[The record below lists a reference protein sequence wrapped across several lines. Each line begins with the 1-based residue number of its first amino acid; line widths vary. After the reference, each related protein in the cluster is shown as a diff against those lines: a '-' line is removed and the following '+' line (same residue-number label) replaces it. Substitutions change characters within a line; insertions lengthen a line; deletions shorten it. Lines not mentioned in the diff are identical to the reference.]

1 MMNGV
6 IIAGGGPA
14 GSATALTL
22 ARAGIDVTIVER
34 AVFPRRK
41 VCGEYLNSGAV
52 AALDALGLGE
62 DVRRL
67 AQPLRGIRLVPPQ
80 APALELPFPRAALA
94 LARADLDALLLDA
107 ARAAG
112 AAVVHGRVEDLTFER
127 GRASGVVIRNEAGE
141 RQTLPARIIVGAD
154 GSGSLVAKKLGL
166 TRPTRGVRRFA
177 VGGHYSGFGDL
188 GGYVEMYVGAG
199 AYFAINP
206 LDAGRANV
214 MVVVPDRA
222 LAQWSSDV
230 DEGLRGKAADLGRG
244 HRSFAE
250 TARIG
255 PRVSVG
261 PLAHR
266 VRAPI
271 APGAL
276 LIGDAAGFLN
286 PFTGQGVFLALSA
299 AARASTAI
307 VRAFERSDEEET
319 AFAAYAD
326 WRTADFRAR
335 KQLSQLVSLMIDV
348 PPLAQRAVSRLRR
361 LPDLGAT
368 LIEALA
374 GARSPQ
380 AVFNPLVL
388 GRLLV

>member
-1 MMNGV
+1 MSV
-6 IIAGGGPA
+6 VIAGGGPA

-34 AVFPRRK
+34 AAFPRRK

-62 DVRRL
+62 AIR
-67 AQPLRGIRLVPPQ
+67 AIAKPLRGIRLVPPH
-80 APALELPFPRAALA
+80 AASLELPFPRAALA
-94 LARADLDALLLDA
+94 CARADLDAMLLAA
-107 ARAAG
+107 ARDAG
-112 AAVVHGRVEDLTFER
+112 ANVIHARVEEIAFADD
-127 GRASGVVIRNEAGE
+127 RAVGLVVRDESGDRRTITA
-141 RQTLPARIIVGAD
+141 QTIVGAD

-166 TRPTRGVRRFA
+166 TMATSGTRRFA

-188 GGYVEMYVGAG
+188 GGYVEMYVGTG

-206 LDAGRANV
+206 LDAARANV

-230 DEGLRGKAADLGRG
+230 DEGVRGKAADLGRG
-244 HRSFAE
+244 HRSFAH

-255 PRVSVG
+255 ARVSVG

-271 APGAL
+271 APGAIL
-276 LIGDAAGFLN
+276 VGDAAGFLN
-286 PFTGQGVFLALSA
+286 PFTGQGVFLALSG
-299 AARASTAI
+299 AARASAAI
-307 VRAFERSDEEET
+307 VRSFECRDQEEA

-326 WRTADFRAR
+326 WRTSDFRAR
-335 KQLSQLVSLMIDV
+335 KRLSQLVNLMIDV
-348 PPLAQRAVSRLRR
+348 PPLAKRAVSRLRQ
-361 LPDLGAT
+361 LPDLGTT
-368 LIEALA
+368 LIDSLA
-374 GARSPQ
+374 GARAPQ
-380 AVFNPLVL
+380 SAFHPLVL